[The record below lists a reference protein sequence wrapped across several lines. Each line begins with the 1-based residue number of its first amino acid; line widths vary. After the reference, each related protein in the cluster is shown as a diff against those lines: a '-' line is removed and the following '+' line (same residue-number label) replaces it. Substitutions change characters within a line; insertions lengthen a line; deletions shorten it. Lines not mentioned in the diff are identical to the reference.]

1 MGTSKCSRKQ
11 FSISRLGSS
20 LRARDILPENFNML
34 SYLDGQQNLMNDLSC
49 FSQPGPSSSRS
60 KALNPS
66 NLEDIFCA
74 EILSSPRYSD
84 TAMASVFSPSHK
96 LAAMNELQN
105 MLSPSNTNMP
115 SPKNVEHLQL
125 QASFGVPS
133 FGSTSPRSVEPISS
147 MRPQMSPFPHLE
159 KQKQQLQSVSSRELG
174 SKIPSSVVGSPTNP
188 WSYLGSPTEMYDRSV
203 NGDELYRQMHN
214 TSSYEHMNIKSMGKK
229 NLIHHGSKSY

>member
-1 MGTSKCSRKQ
+1 MPPFGNGIS
-11 FSISRLGSS
+11 FSSPAWAHQNVLGSNFQSSRLGSS

-74 EILSSPRYSD
+74 EILSSP
-84 TAMASVFSPSHK
+84 
-96 LAAMNELQN
+96 N